1 MRLSVPA
8 SALALALVI
17 LSTRALAQGAFELVP
32 SRNAQTDEEQEMS
45 FYLGPLVF
53 QIKNKNLI
61 LPFGKGGHPFDAS
74 TCGSDHVDQGL
85 SQLCVD
91 GPRSVFLQMPLTGEQ
106 AQSFQGTPVTLG
118 YKQGYVFYKGS
129 ADGYATEPP
138 THGEGGHVREPSL
151 DRQSYEAVRIVPST
165 KFGTTIVYFATGKQT
180 PHMISCSTKPNQQSI
195 LADSLCSARTW
206 FLADEFPEQTFSLE
220 YSFPASKIDQAPL
233 IEQEVVRTTSAFPRT
248 RIKWPPA
255 TSGAK

>member
-17 LSTRALAQGAFELVP
+17 PSARAPAQGTFELVP

-61 LPFGKGGHPFDAS
+61 LPFAKGGHPFDAS

-91 GPRSVFLQMPLTGEQ
+91 GPSSVFLQMPLT
-106 AQSFQGTPVTLG
+106 AN
-118 YKQGYVFYKGS
+118 
-129 ADGYATEPP
+129 
-138 THGEGGHVREPSL
+138 
-151 DRQSYEAVRIVPST
+151 
-165 KFGTTIVYFATGKQT
+165 
-180 PHMISCSTKPNQQSI
+180 KPNRFRAYPSR
-195 LADSLCSARTW
+195 LDTSKVM
-206 FLADEFPEQTFSLE
+206 
-220 YSFPASKIDQAPL
+220 SFTK
-233 IEQEVVRTTSAFPRT
+233 
-248 RIKWPPA
+248 
-255 TSGAK
+255 G